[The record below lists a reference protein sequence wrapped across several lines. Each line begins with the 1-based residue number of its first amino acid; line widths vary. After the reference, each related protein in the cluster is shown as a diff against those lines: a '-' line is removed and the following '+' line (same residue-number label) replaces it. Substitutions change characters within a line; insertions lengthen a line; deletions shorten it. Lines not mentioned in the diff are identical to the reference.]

1 MESLFINVLNMSLTA
16 GFVILAVIG
25 VRLLLRRLPRI
36 FSYVLWSAVLFRL
49 LCPVSFSG
57 ALSLASILDAPASSQ
72 GRIPYIPDNIG
83 YMAKP
88 RITLPGAA
96 LSQTVSSLLPA
107 AAPERPGNPM
117 QLLLSAGSVLWIIG
131 MALMLLSSLFSYW
144 RLRKSLAGSVSE
156 SNGIYRTE
164 HLSSPF
170 VCGLFRP
177 RIYLPKGLCEEEA
190 GYILAHEQ
198 IHLKR
203 RDPIWRALG
212 CLALCIHWFNPLVW
226 IAFFLSE
233 RDMEMSC
240 DEAVIRRLGSGIRKE
255 YCALL
260 LSLSC
265 GRRIMP
271 GIPPAFGETDTGSRI
286 RNLFRYQSAGRLTAL
301 LTGAVVLVV
310 IIALISNPGAK
321 HREDIYSCHR
331 LPIGGG
337 ELSWGMSADEIQ
349 SLFGEPAA
357 AEHSEA
363 GVALTY
369 ETPIPGSLGNCSN
382 VTFYVG
388 ENNLKNADGE
398 SLSGGLCNLIMTI
411 DNSTKEEVLSKITDF
426 YGELSPSGGS
436 TLMEAQLKAGVP
448 DYFNE
453 AHFCEAWKIGTLP
466 QEEYDRLVQTYQASL
481 VPGRPIDESRS
492 LLWIYVWGVAADDTY
507 PCVVQLDASQE
518 GVMSY
523 LPSPTP

>member
-1 MESLFINVLNMSLTA
+1 
-16 GFVILAVIG
+16 
-25 VRLLLRRLPRI
+25 
-36 FSYVLWSAVLFRL
+36 
-49 LCPVSFSG
+49 
-57 ALSLASILDAPASSQ
+57 
-72 GRIPYIPDNIG
+72 
-83 YMAKP
+83 
-88 RITLPGAA
+88 
-96 LSQTVSSLLPA
+96 
-107 AAPERPGNPM
+107 
-117 QLLLSAGSVLWIIG
+117 
-131 MALMLLSSLFSYW
+131 
-144 RLRKSLAGSVSE
+144 
-156 SNGIYRTE
+156 
-164 HLSSPF
+164 
-170 VCGLFRP
+170 
-177 RIYLPKGLCEEEA
+177 
-190 GYILAHEQ
+190 
-198 IHLKR
+198 
-203 RDPIWRALG
+203 
-212 CLALCIHWFNPLVW
+212 
-226 IAFFLSE
+226 
-233 RDMEMSC
+233 
-240 DEAVIRRLGSGIRKE
+240 
-255 YCALL
+255 
-260 LSLSC
+260 
-265 GRRIMP
+265 MP

-321 HREDIYSCHR
+321 HREDIYSCYR

-337 ELSWGMSADEIQ
+337 EPSWGMSADEIQ

-398 SLSGGLCNLIMTI
+398 SFSAGLCNLIMTI

>member
-1 MESLFINVLNMSLTA
+1 MEQFFIAILNMSLTA
-16 GFVILAVIG
+16 GLSILAVMG
-25 VRLLLRRLPRI
+25 VRLLLRRFPRI

-57 ALSLASILDAPASSQ
+57 ALSLTGALNAPASSQ

-83 YMAKP
+83 YMARP
-88 RITLPGAA
+88 RITLPGDA
-96 LSQTVSSLLPA
+96 LSRAVSGPLPSA
-107 AAPERPGNPM
+107 SPESSVNPM
-117 QLLLSAGSVLWIIG
+117 QLLLFAGSVLWLAG
-131 MALMLLSSLFSYW
+131 MVLLLLSSVFSYL
-144 RLRKSLAGSVSE
+144 RLRKRLEGSVHE
-156 SNGIYRTE
+156 GNGIYRTA
-164 HLSSPF
+164 LMPSPF
-170 VCGLFRP
+170 VCGLIRP
-177 RIYLPKGLCEEEA
+177 RIYLPESLSREQEA
-190 GYILAHEQ
+190 CILAHEQ

-203 RDPIWRALG
+203 RDPVWRALG
-212 CLALCIHWFNPLVW
+212 YLALCIHWFNPLVW
-226 IAFFLSE
+226 AAFYLSE

-240 DEAVIRRLGSGIRKE
+240 DEAVIRKLGSSIRKE
-255 YCALL
+255 YSASL

-265 GRRIMP
+265 GRKIMP
-271 GIPPAFGETDTGSRI
+271 GVPPAFGETDTKSRI
-286 RNLFRYQSAGRLTAL
+286 KNLFRYKAAGRRTVLLLGTA
-301 LTGAVVLVV
+301 VIIM
-310 IIALISNPGAK
+310 IIALISNPGPKTGLAL
-321 HREDIYSCHR
+321 YSCHK
-331 LPIGGG
+331 LPIGNG

-349 SLFGEPAA
+349 SLFGEPAST
-357 AEHSEA
+357 ERSEA
-363 GVALTY
+363 GIALTY

-388 ENNLKNADGE
+388 ENNLKNTDGE
-398 SLSGGLCNLIMTI
+398 SFSAGLCNLVMTI
-411 DNSTKEEVLSKITDF
+411 DSSTKEEVLSKITDF

-436 TLMEAQLKAGVP
+436 TLMEAQLKEGVP

-453 AHFCEAWKIGTLP
+453 AHFCEGWKIGTLP

-481 VPGRPIDESRS
+481 VPSRPIGENRS